1 MQSAGKGVFRAYLS
15 AYTDLKIIFL
25 VCYYKLSYL
34 ANKMRNEDET
44 RLKKHE
50 LYLHCACTYKMPL
63 GL

>member
-1 MQSAGKGVFRAYLS
+1 MQSAEKGVFSQLIQY
-15 AYTDLKIIFL
+15 LKIIFL

-50 LYLHCACTYKMPL
+50 LYLHCT
-63 GL
+63 